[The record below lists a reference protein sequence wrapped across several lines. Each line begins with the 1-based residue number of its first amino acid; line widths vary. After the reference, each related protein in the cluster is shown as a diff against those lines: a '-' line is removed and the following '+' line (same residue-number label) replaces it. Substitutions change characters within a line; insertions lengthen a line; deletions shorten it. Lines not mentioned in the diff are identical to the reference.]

1 MQTTSA
7 AGVTYD
13 YGDRY
18 SDPNRSGD
26 ARRNSN
32 KKGGHVIVEMWESS
46 HEIARRLLLG
56 QKNVDIARDLGCT
69 AQTVS
74 NVRNSPVVKDKLAIM
89 SAARDAG
96 TIDLAREIADLAPLA
111 LQRVKEALE
120 TGQVMGRELNGISI
134 LKEANQ
140 LLDREIGK
148 PTQRVDTRNIHGH
161 FTMEDLDRIKARA
174 KELAPLGFDATLQNG
189 IYCLTAQCGMLF
201 TLSRDCLKSSL
212 RWKWSWRHDR

>member
-1 MQTTSA
+1 MQQTSA
-7 AGVTYD
+7 AGVTYE

-26 ARRNSN
+26 ARRVGER
-32 KKGGHVIVEMWESS
+32 KGHVIVEMWESH

-56 QKNVDIARDLGCT
+56 QKGTDIARDLNCS
-69 AQTVS
+69 AQTIS

-96 TIDLAREIADLAPLA
+96 SIDLAREIADLAPLA

-161 FTMEDLDRIKARA
+161 FTMDDIERIKARA
-174 KELAPLGFDATLQNG
+174 KELAGTSYVGVED
-189 IYCLTAQCGMLF
+189 
-201 TLSRDCLKSSL
+201 
-212 RWKWSWRHDR
+212 